1 MNSAIFI
8 NYLLPYGAPV
18 IITAI
23 CVSLLSYLL
32 KKFLPENFA
41 VFIKI
46 YFPFLAGI
54 VLYFV
59 YDAIFISHAICF
71 SQETISMGVL
81 SGTLSTVIFA
91 FIKNLKNG
99 NVITDQ
105 VILAIEGIL
114 CDTVE
119 KTVLLDL
126 ANKIKEL
133 FTTEQAE
140 EQLVFLIAEEIV
152 KASKNDDLLT
162 ALPLATLIVDSV
174 KSLEKP
180 N

>member
-32 KKFLPENFA
+32 KKFLPKNFA

-59 YDAIFISHAICF
+59 YDAIFISHAIYF

-99 NVITDQ
+99 KVITDQ

-119 KTVLLDL
+119 KTVLLGL